1 MKKLV
6 LALQFWAGDRDA
18 AMRNAKRIAD
28 NEPIYR
34 EDVIFLFVA
43 RYDCPHDLAVVAYV
57 GQKFKTETY
66 TGFRRGVGWPHGC
79 NELWCDL
86 MQQSIRRMRSGE
98 WEGVDGILTF
108 EADCVP
114 VDPDWINRLRKAWDI
129 ALASNKMVL
138 GHWLPEPTG
147 FGHINGN
154 AIFDPLIAI
163 KLGLVGCASDVGWDF
178 HWGPKF
184 SPHWVRSGLIRTFYH
199 CDGVP
204 ENWFVAPGEHD
215 GVLPA
220 MIHGIKDGAS
230 ERYADRVLRSEKSDT
245 FLRA

>member
-6 LALQFWAGDRDA
+6 IALQFWEGDRDA
-18 AMRNAKRIAD
+18 AMRNAVRIAD
-28 NEPIYR
+28 NEPKFR
-34 EDVIFLFVA
+34 EDVIFMFVA
-43 RYDCPHDLAVVAYV
+43 RFDCPHDIAVAKYV
-57 GQKFKTETY
+57 GQKFKTEMY
-66 TGFRRGVGWPHGC
+66 TGFRRGKGWPHGC

-86 MQQSIRRMRSGE
+86 MQESIRRTRSGE

-114 VDPDWINRLRKAWDI
+114 VRRDWLDVLRKAWDE
-129 ALASNKMVL
+129 ALAQNKMVL
-138 GHWLPEPTG
+138 GHWLPEPAPL
-147 FGHINGN
+147 GHINGN
-154 AIFDPLIAI
+154 AIFDPNIAI
-163 KLGLVGCASDVGWDF
+163 KLGLVGCSSETGWDF

-184 SPHWVRSGLIRTFYH
+184 APHAVKSDLIRMYYH

-204 ENWFVAPGEHD
+204 ESWFVAPGENN
-215 GVLPA
+215 GEIPA

-230 ERYADRVLRSEKSDT
+230 EKYADRVLRSEKSDT